1 MYPGT
6 TLSSELL
13 LVGNPVYTA
22 SEDAQS
28 LGSEYRIE
36 VLKRVPQLVKL
47 DGVPVD
53 VDEKEKAKEMLAE
66 EAAA

>member
-47 DGVPVD
+47 GAFCTNVFHPP
-53 VDEKEKAKEMLAE
+53 LGFNI
-66 EAAA
+66 

>member
-1 MYPGT
+1 
-6 TLSSELL
+6 
-13 LVGNPVYTA
+13 VGNPVYTA

-47 DGVPVD
+47 GAFCTNVFHPP
-53 VDEKEKAKEMLAE
+53 LGFNL
-66 EAAA
+66 

>member
-1 MYPGT
+1 M
-6 TLSSELL
+6 
-13 LVGNPVYTA
+13 YTA

>member
-1 MYPGT
+1 MEWP
-6 TLSSELL
+6 S
-13 LVGNPVYTA
+13 
-22 SEDAQS
+22 
-28 LGSEYRIE
+28 
-36 VLKRVPQLVKL
+36 